1 MKLSTFRPSS
11 LLLLAAAFA
20 LATLAAEAQV
30 FKKCDPNPLPLQ
42 LGGFDNSPRTIDFK
56 CDNGGCPKTRA
67 NVIQNKVKNNFCAP
81 TDRIVPV
88 TDETFAALQAAVEG
102 VPGIIPRTPPES
114 RAALKDII
122 TLDGGTKLGEGDV
135 VVYVAYVISA
145 NHSNVDKK
153 KPLTTGSG
161 ESVQCNLL
169 GCAFNDIHVELNT
182 VQGSTKKCNNVT
194 AEIIP
199 HYRPP
204 AWERFDSL
212 SYRSH
217 LARHPVRMKGQ
228 LFFDG
233 SHIACKNGQSQGD
246 LPRLSVWEIHP
257 VYAIDVCTNKN
268 IADCRVDDESVWFPF
283 SELQSRLGL
292 ASVSRLKKC
301 VANTTT
307 PVSKCAVP
315 NRSRGGRGGR

>member
-11 LLLLAAAFA
+11 LLLFALAFA
-20 LATLAAEAQV
+20 LSALAAEAQV

-42 LGGFDNSPRTIDFK
+42 LRGFDNNPRTIDFK
-56 CDNGGCPKTRA
+56 CDNGGCPKTRE

-88 TDETFAALQAAVEG
+88 TNETFASLQAAVEQ
-102 VPGIIPRTPPES
+102 VPGIVPRTPPSS
-114 RAALKDII
+114 RGALKNII
-122 TLDGGTKLGEGDV
+122 TLGDGSKLGEGDV

-145 NHSNVDKK
+145 NHSNVSTK
-153 KPLTTGSG
+153 KPLTTGAG

-169 GCAFNDIHVELNT
+169 GCAFNDIHIELNT
-182 VQGSTKKCNNVT
+182 AQGSTNRCNNIT

-204 AWERFDSL
+204 AWERFDSR

-217 LARHPVRMKGQ
+217 LARHPVRIKGQ

-233 SHIACKNGQSQGD
+233 SHIACRNGQSQGD
-246 LPRLSVWEIHP
+246 LPRLAVWEIHP
-257 VYAIDVCTNKN
+257 VYAVDVCKN
-268 IADCRVDDESVWFPF
+268 EDIADCRVDDEGAWFPF

-292 ASVSRLKKC
+292 ATVSRLRKC
-301 VANTTT
+301 VADTTT
-307 PVSKCAVP
+307 PVSKCVVP
-315 NRSRGGRGGR
+315 NRRRGRGRGR